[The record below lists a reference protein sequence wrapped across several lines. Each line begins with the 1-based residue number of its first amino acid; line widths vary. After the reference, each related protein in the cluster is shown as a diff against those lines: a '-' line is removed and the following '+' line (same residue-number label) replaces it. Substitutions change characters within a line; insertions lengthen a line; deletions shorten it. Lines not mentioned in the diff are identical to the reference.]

1 MAPVNRKA
9 DAMEADLHVKT
20 ADDVLA
26 AVQWAAGEQVPVEI
40 IGHGSKRAMGC
51 PMQTAHTLDVSGL
64 CGVTL
69 FEPEELVMTA
79 KAGTPLSEIDE
90 LLAKH
95 DQELQFEPA
104 DLGPLLGREAGEGT
118 LGGLVNTNFAGPRR
132 LKAGSVRD
140 HILGVSAVSGRGEIF
155 KSGGRVVKNV
165 TGYDLS
171 KGVTGAWGTLAVLTD
186 ITMKVLPRAETEK
199 TVILE
204 ALSDADATTAMA
216 TAMGSDCEVSSAAHM
231 PAMDDAPARTL
242 LRVEGFEASVA
253 YRVEKL
259 SKLLATHG
267 SANVSDEAMS
277 REIWADLRDVAPFTG
292 DTSLPVWRISCTPSQ
307 GHVIAAAISDQASVS
322 VFYDWQGGLIW
333 MQMEDGAPQA
343 ELVRRAV
350 DMNGGGHATLIRAS
364 AEQRLE
370 SLVFHPQPTPLA
382 ALSRR
387 YRENFDPHGVL
398 NPGRISVEG

>member
-1 MAPVNRKA
+1 MTT
-9 DAMEADLHVKT
+9 DTMDADLHPKT
-20 ADDVLA
+20 AEDVLA
-26 AVQWAAGEQVPVEI
+26 AVQWAAGEQIPMEI
-40 IGHGSKRAMGC
+40 IGQGTKRAMGR
-51 PMQTAHTLDVSGL
+51 PMQTAHTLELSGMS
-64 CGVTL
+64 GVTL

-79 KAGTPLSEIDE
+79 KAGTPLAEIHA

-104 DLGPLLGREAGEGT
+104 DLGPLLGNATGQGT
-118 LGGLVNTNFAGPRR
+118 LGGMVNTNFAGPRR
-132 LKAGSVRD
+132 LKAGSARD
-140 HILGVSAVSGRGEIF
+140 HILGIAAVSGRGEVF

-199 TVILE
+199 TVAFE
-204 ALSDADATTAMA
+204 GLSDADASSAMA

-231 PAMDDAPARTL
+231 PAHGGEPARTL

-259 SKLLATHG
+259 AKLLAVHG
-267 SANVSDEAMS
+267 NADISDVDAS
-277 REIWADLRDVAPFTG
+277 RKIWADLRDVAPFIG
-292 DTSLPVWRISCTPSQ
+292 DTSLPVWRISCTPSH
-307 GHVIAAAISDQASVS
+307 GHVIAAAIANETSISC
-322 VFYDWQGGLIW
+322 FYDWQGGLIW
-333 MQMEDGAPQA
+333 MQMEDGEPMAD
-343 ELVRRAV
+343 LVRGAV
-350 DMNGGGHATLIRAS
+350 NTNGGGHATLIRAT
-364 AEQRLE
+364 AEQRLATP
-370 SLVFHPQPTPLA
+370 VFHPQPGPLA